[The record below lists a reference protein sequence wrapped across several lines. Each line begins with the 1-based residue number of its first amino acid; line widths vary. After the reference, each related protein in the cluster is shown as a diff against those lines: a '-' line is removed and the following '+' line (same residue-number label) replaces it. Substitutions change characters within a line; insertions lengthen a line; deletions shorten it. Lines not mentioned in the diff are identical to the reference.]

1 MTSVTIRFSRTKQ
14 DFAGNVQNTG
24 EGGGNSEETTRLART
39 GTRHDFLIHGDLLRA
54 SLYGRQEWDSVL
66 DPQQI
71 LFVEHSNIH
80 HARVKAKLVTVKAAQ
95 GTCLW
100 TKWCEVLLL
109 HKSQHLNKDT
119 KDRKKVSFKLNENYL
134 NIPSVSMNLK
144 MKRTDTINSIPSEIG
159 NLGENSQ
166 L

>member
-14 DFAGNVQNTG
+14 DFAGNVQN
-24 EGGGNSEETTRLART
+24 GGGWEGWINSVETTRLART

-66 DPQQI
+66 VPEQT

-80 HARVKAKLVTVKAAQ
+80 YARVKAQLVIVKAVQ
-95 GTCLW
+95 GTFLW

-109 HKSQHLNKDT
+109 HKSQYLNKDT
-119 KDRKKVSFKLNENYL
+119 KDRKKVSYKLNGNYL
-134 NIPSVSMNLK
+134 NKNWL
-144 MKRTDTINSIPSEIG
+144 T
-159 NLGENSQ
+159 
-166 L
+166 